1 MDFIF
6 DIQDKEDIV
15 MNIEKLIATSDV
27 LFKAMKDEQYAEST
41 IKKYLFEIHWI
52 QKHGKDKDFASY
64 IDLCKYRIE
73 GKRPSVN
80 VEYRLHSMY
89 RTFSDFEENNKCP
102 SYNKRNPLQPV
113 KSAYLCLNPYFKS
126 LVDNYISY
134 ATNKG
139 HSETTIS
146 ACVRKAACFLKF
158 FQQKGFAT
166 LAKVTEKDVHA
177 FFLDENDQL
186 NKSHSYKK
194 AITTALQVNLEDS
207 DVQRIMNYVPEI
219 RKIRTLYQFL
229 TVKECEVIKH
239 ELMDN
244 HFSLRDKA
252 ILNILFYYGLRASDV
267 ANLKL
272 ENIDWQKDKI
282 SLYQSKTLN
291 LVELPLLPIVGNSIY
306 DYLKFER
313 PEKQSQF
320 LFLKSFSPYE
330 ALNSNGIY
338 SISNRLF
345 KITGLR
351 QNKGDRRGTHIFRH
365 HIATALASSGFSQPV
380 ISATLGHVEPT
391 SLEPYLEA
399 DIEHLRPFALSLENF
414 PIDEEV
420 FTND

>member
-1 MDFIF
+1 
-6 DIQDKEDIV
+6 
-15 MNIEKLIATSDV
+15 MNN
-27 LFKAMKDEQYAEST
+27 
-41 IKKYLFEIHWI
+41 
-52 QKHGKDKDFASY
+52 
-64 IDLCKYRIE
+64 R
-73 GKRPSVN
+73 
-80 VEYRLHSMY
+80 
-89 RTFSDFEENNKCP
+89 
-102 SYNKRNPLQPV
+102 
-113 KSAYLCLNPYFKS
+113 
-126 LVDNYISY
+126 
-134 ATNKG
+134 
-139 HSETTIS
+139 
-146 ACVRKAACFLKF
+146 
-158 FQQKGFAT
+158 
-166 LAKVTEKDVHA
+166 
-177 FFLDENDQL
+177 
-186 NKSHSYKK
+186 
-194 AITTALQVNLEDS
+194 
-207 DVQRIMNYVPEI
+207 
-219 RKIRTLYQFL
+219 
-229 TVKECEVIKH
+229 
-239 ELMDN
+239 
-244 HFSLRDKA
+244 FSLRDKA

-291 LVELPLLPIVGNSIY
+291 LVELTLLPIVGNSIY

>member
-1 MDFIF
+1 
-6 DIQDKEDIV
+6 

-41 IKKYLFEIHWI
+41 IKKYIFEIHWI

-80 VEYRLHSMY
+80 VEYKLHSMY
-89 RTFSDFEENNKCP
+89 RTFSDFEENNKSP

-166 LAKVTEKDVHA
+166 LGKVTEKDVQA
-177 FFLDENDQL
+177 FFLDENNQL

-252 ILNILFYYGLRASDV
+252 ILNILLYYGLRACDV

-351 QNKGDRRGTHIFRH
+351 QNKGERRGTHIFRH
-365 HIATALASSGFSQPV
+365 HIATALASGGFSQPV
-380 ISATLGHVEPT
+380 ISATLGYVEPT

-414 PIDEEV
+414 PIAEEV

>member
-1 MDFIF
+1 
-6 DIQDKEDIV
+6 

-27 LFKAMKDEQYAEST
+27 LFKAMKEQHYTDSNIE
-41 IKKYLFEIHWI
+41 KYICEIHWI
-52 QKHGKDKDFASY
+52 QKHGKDKDFSSY
-64 IDLCKYRIE
+64 VDLC
-73 GKRPSVN
+73 N
-80 VEYRLHSMY
+80 YRLERKRVSVGVVYSYRSMY
-89 RTFSDFEENNKCP
+89 RVFRDFDENNQLP
-102 SYNKRNPLQPV
+102 LHYKRNPLQPV

-126 LVDNYISY
+126 LIDNYISY
-134 ATNKG
+134 ATNEG
-139 HSETTIS
+139 HSEKTIS
-146 ACVRKAACFLKF
+146 SCVRKAACFLKF

-166 LAKVTEKDVHA
+166 FAKVTEKEVYA
-177 FFLDENDQL
+177 FFLDENNQL

-252 ILNILFYYGLRASDV
+252 ILNILFYYGLRACDV

-313 PEKQSQF
+313 PKKQSQF

>member
-1 MDFIF
+1 
-6 DIQDKEDIV
+6 

-27 LFKAMKDEQYAEST
+27 LFKAMKEEQYAEST

-239 ELMDN
+239 ELIDN

>member
-27 LFKAMKDEQYAEST
+27 LFKAMKEEQYAEST

-239 ELMDN
+239 ELIDN

>member
-41 IKKYLFEIHWI
+41 IKKYIFEIHWI

-89 RTFSDFEENNKCP
+89 RTFSDFEENNKSP

-166 LAKVTEKDVHA
+166 LGKVTEKDVQA
-177 FFLDENDQL
+177 FFLDENNQL

-252 ILNILFYYGLRASDV
+252 ILNILLYYGLRACDV

-351 QNKGDRRGTHIFRH
+351 QNKGERRGTHIFRH
-365 HIATALASSGFSQPV
+365 HIATALASGGFSQPV

-414 PIDEEV
+414 PIAEEV